1 MKKDNLENILL
12 DIQKRLDV
20 LIALILKKELK
31 ENKSMTM
38 TDLIDLLSSL
48 GLIYTEIANIFGKS
62 PSYISSEL
70 TRIKKREAKNVR
82 KK

>member
-31 ENKSMTM
+31 ENKSLTM

-48 GLIYTEIANIFGKS
+48 GLKYTEIANIFGKS
-62 PSYISSEL
+62 PSYIASEL
-70 TRIKKREAKNVR
+70 TKIKKRGSKNVR